1 MPIYLV
7 EGPHRGP
14 GSSRGGGR
22 DPVVQGRDSEGR
34 DRRRRLPE
42 RRARQHDHRDV
53 PHHDAPHGSGVCPRI
68 ARLSLPLDGLREET
82 EVPRSGVLLEGPA
95 PCDLHLR
102 DAPSD
107 VDPPPGR
114 IGAHALGA
122 RPRLPTDRAARGPAD
137 GPRGSAG
144 RGAAGVGRRVD
155 GPGPRRTGPQGDRG
169 ARDGHDHRGDRR
181 PPERGPLAERGRDRA
196 PRGGAHRHAGRA
208 RGRRPRP
215 RARRPPA
222 GAQHRSQAAP
232 GPGEESRGAPPAA
245 QAAGTRRRED
255 GAHPVGNVPI
265 GGAQRLTRRIPIPNR
280 RRTLGNQ
287 TMATDPVC
295 GMYVDETTSKLTAV
309 VRGRTYYFCSETCL
323 ETFTAPEKEMRRL
336 KLYTAFSL
344 GIGLPL
350 FFVALGM
357 EFGWWL
363 ADAMLLANVAFFV
376 AETPVQFVAG
386 WRFYR
391 GTRDA
396 IKNRSANMDVL
407 IAIGT
412 SAAWGYSAIVTWLP
426 FLGVAVTDPS
436 TYYDTAAVII
446 GLILLGKYFE
456 EIAKG
461 KASDAIRKLMD
472 LAPRTARVIRDG
484 KEEDVP
490 VELVQVGDVFIV
502 RPGERVPVDG
512 MIIEGYT
519 AVDESMITGESI
531 PVEKKVGDTA
541 IGATINKTGLLRVR
555 ATRVGADTMLNQ
567 IVKLVEDAQIAR
579 APIQKL
585 ADRVASVFV
594 PAVIVIALAAGLFWY
609 FIGYGWF
616 FPVAQGYGLHTPI
629 TASLFVL
636 VAVLII
642 ACPCAMIKTATR
654 TNK

>member
-22 DPVVQGRDSEGR
+22 DPVVQGRDPEGR

-53 PHHDAPHGSGVCPRI
+53 PHPGAPHGSGVCPRI

-122 RPRLPTDRAARGPAD
+122 RPRLPT
-137 GPRGSAG
+137 
-144 RGAAGVGRRVD
+144 
-155 GPGPRRTGPQGDRG
+155 DRG

-295 GMYVDETTSKLTAV
+295 GMYVDETTSKLTAG
-309 VRGRTYYFCSETCL
+309 VRRRTYYFCSETCL

-363 ADAMLLANVAFFV
+363 PEPMLLPNAPFFC
-376 AETPVQFVAG
+376 AG
-386 WRFYR
+386 
-391 GTRDA
+391 
-396 IKNRSANMDVL
+396 
-407 IAIGT
+407 
-412 SAAWGYSAIVTWLP
+412 
-426 FLGVAVTDPS
+426 
-436 TYYDTAAVII
+436 
-446 GLILLGKYFE
+446 
-456 EIAKG
+456 
-461 KASDAIRKLMD
+461 
-472 LAPRTARVIRDG
+472 
-484 KEEDVP
+484 
-490 VELVQVGDVFIV
+490 
-502 RPGERVPVDG
+502 
-512 MIIEGYT
+512 
-519 AVDESMITGESI
+519 
-531 PVEKKVGDTA
+531 
-541 IGATINKTGLLRVR
+541 
-555 ATRVGADTMLNQ
+555 
-567 IVKLVEDAQIAR
+567 
-579 APIQKL
+579 
-585 ADRVASVFV
+585 
-594 PAVIVIALAAGLFWY
+594 
-609 FIGYGWF
+609 
-616 FPVAQGYGLHTPI
+616 
-629 TASLFVL
+629 
-636 VAVLII
+636 
-642 ACPCAMIKTATR
+642 
-654 TNK
+654 